1 MAKLYSD
8 ANGVILKFV
17 KTPEEDDQY
26 PDTPSGTTETLAFD
40 LRTNSA
46 IGAALDTDWNNC
58 RLLNGLFSYKG
69 VFQVVNAPAGAS
81 TEYQLLKAIL
91 AKLNQDQALS
101 AAEIR
106 GLLRFIFKR
115 LSQ

>member
-1 MAKLYSD
+1 MAKVYSN
-8 ANGVILKFV
+8 AQGAILKYV
-17 KTPEEDDQY
+17 KTAEEDDQY
-26 PDTPSGTTETLAFD
+26 PDTPIGTNETLAFD
-40 LRTNSA
+40 LRTNPD

-58 RLLNGLFSYKG
+58 RLLSGVFSYKG
-69 VFQVVNAPAGAS
+69 VTQTVNAAS
-81 TEYQLLKAIL
+81 VNLTEYQALKAIL
-91 AKLNQDQALS
+91 AKLNQDQTLS